1 MNYFDTFIQVAPD
14 CPVQVA
20 AVPAAKGEK
29 SSVAV
34 LEYDLLSKQPYIHT
48 QEELQFLVHAS
59 RHGIP
64 ENDLKTHRSE
74 LRTEFFSKPRACLR
88 ASALPKR
95 YGWGIHFNAAGKI
108 AIYPVEGEQYRR
120 HAEDRTIRQ
129 LFALRSRRS

>member
-1 MNYFDTFIQVAPD
+1 MNYFDTFIQIAPD

-20 AVPAAKGEK
+20 VVPAAKGGK

-34 LEYDLLSKQPYIHT
+34 LEYDLLSKQPYVHT

-59 RHGIP
+59 RQGIP
-64 ENDLKTHRSE
+64 ENDFTTHRRE
-74 LRTEFFSKPRACLR
+74 LWTEFFSKPRACLR

-95 YGWGIHFNAAGKI
+95 YGWGIYFNAAGKI
-108 AIYPVEGEQYRR
+108 AIYPVETEQYRR
-120 HAEDRTIRQ
+120 YAEDRTIRQ